1 MTDLIKRFIE
11 ENIEFIEKQEWYNLF
26 YSWYMHFGD
35 NNTSIDARNLRELT
49 EALEIVYPDFG
60 FEAKEAQQKVLL
72 DKMED
77 YINNC
82 VQIGKKHI
90 RYTSCIDTINSLFGI
105 HEYFLKQLFK
115 QAARN
120 CGFGVSS
127 NYSIEVN

>member
-60 FEAKEAQQKVLL
+60 FEAKHAQQEVLL
-72 DKMED
+72 DKMEQ
-77 YINNC
+77 YINDC
-82 VQIGKKHI
+82 VQVGIKQI
-90 RYTSCIDTINSLFGI
+90 RYTSCIDSLSSLFGI
-105 HEYFLKQLFK
+105 HEFFLKSTFK
-115 QAARN
+115 QAAEN
-120 CGFGVSS
+120 CGFELGR
-127 NYSIEVN
+127 NYIIEVE